1 MHYAALNDDTKLVET
16 IFLIAKTDPKKMQE
30 TSDFVELPPDSDFS
44 ESQIGNVDE
53 KFADMGDRMDLID
66 VLFR

>member
-1 MHYAALNDDTKLVET
+1 
-16 IFLIAKTDPKKMQE
+16 MQE
-30 TSDFVELPPDSDFS
+30 TTDFVELPPDSDFS